1 MQLPITHRLEGWVWR
16 CSCGERGPL
25 APDRETARQSFIVH
39 REQKRE
45 RVQ

>member
-1 MQLPITHRLEGWVWR
+1 MTEPDNVTI
-16 CSCGERGPL
+16 
-25 APDRETARQSFIVH
+25 DRETARQSFIVH

>member
-1 MQLPITHRLEGWVWR
+1 MLLPITHRPEGWVWR
-16 CSCGERGPL
+16 CTGGDGGPL
-25 APDRETARQSFIVH
+25 APDGGAARQSFIVH

>member
-1 MQLPITHRLEGWVWR
+1 MQLPIVHRPEGWVWR
-16 CSCGERGPL
+16 YTCGDRGH
-25 APDRETARQSFIVH
+25 AVTDRETARQSFIVH